1 MRLQSCE
8 KVMGWCTAQCEML
21 LFCVKTV
28 VKEEEEEKQFG
39 RLTTFWFDTFVM
51 FFRPTGQTEE
61 L

>member
-1 MRLQSCE
+1 
-8 KVMGWCTAQCEML
+8 MGWCTAQCEML